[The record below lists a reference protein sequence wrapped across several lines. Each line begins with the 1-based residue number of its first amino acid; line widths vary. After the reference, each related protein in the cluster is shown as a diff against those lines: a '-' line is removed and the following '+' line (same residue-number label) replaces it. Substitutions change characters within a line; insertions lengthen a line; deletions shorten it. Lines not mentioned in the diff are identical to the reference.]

1 MTNAKRKII
10 RLAAFLLIAVIGLVC
25 FTAETFAAGA
35 ALDYSKKG
43 SLSVALIASDTE
55 EGISG
60 ETLALYQVAAAA
72 EVGGEDTVSLT
83 EPFQE
88 SQVALDTLD
97 LSDTQA
103 KKLAAALGEYVKSHQ
118 VSGQKAVT
126 DAEGKALWSGLP
138 LGVYLVVSA
147 GSEGAYEAVDPFI
160 VVVPARVNGSYVYDI
175 EAAPKHGTVK
185 PVDPVEPQVPVTD
198 DPAEP
203 VTPQKPDQPEEQPA
217 EPPAVETEKLPQ
229 TGQLWWPVP
238 VLALSGAALVLL
250 GRRRRENVKTAKAEV
265 L

>member
-10 RLAAFLLIAVIGLVC
+10 RLAAFLLISVMGLAC
-25 FTAETFAAGA
+25 FTAETFAEGT
-35 ALDYSKKG
+35 ALDYRQKG
-43 SLSVALIASDTE
+43 SLAVALVASDTE

-60 ETLALYQVAAAA
+60 ETLILYQVAAAA

-88 SQVALDTLD
+88 SHVSLDTLD

-103 KKLAAALGEYVKSHQ
+103 KKLAAALGEYVESHQ
-118 VSGQKAVT
+118 VSGEKAVT
-126 DAEGKALWSGLP
+126 NAEGEAQWSGLP

-160 VVVPARVNGSYVYDI
+160 VVVPDSVNGSYLYDI
-175 EAAPKHGTVK
+175 KAAPKHGTVK
-185 PVDPVEPQVPVTD
+185 PVTPRVPETD
-198 DPAEP
+198 DPEEP

-217 EPPAVETEKLPQ
+217 QPPAVETEKLPQ

-250 GRRRRENVKTAKAEV
+250 GRRRREDVKAEKAEV
-265 L
+265 F